1 MKKVLV
7 YFTNL
12 WYSIFR
18 IRDNEGVRT
27 MRKYKAIDFAYWF
40 IWFNKVKQIENEIT
54 DTDKYDVYEGLTHL
68 KVQKL
73 LYFADGI
80 HLAVNGEP
88 LFNEKIYA
96 WQHGPVIKEVYSLLK
111 NNENREIEFDDKN
124 YDVIEEINNNKK
136 LYETLVTT
144 YESYAG
150 YTAWQLREK
159 THVVGSPWQ
168 KTVDQKG
175 MNKEI
180 DRKTIK
186 NYFKQNIVS
195 VE

>member
-1 MKKVLV
+1 MKKVLEYCV
-7 YFTNL
+7 NL

-18 IRDNEGVRT
+18 VEYSKGVGT
-27 MRKYKAIDFAYWF
+27 MKKYKAIDFAYWF
-40 IWFNKVKQIENEIT
+40 IWFNKVKQIENEII

-73 LYFADGI
+73 LYFAEGI
-80 HLAVNGEP
+80 HLAVNEEP

-144 YESYAG
+144 YENYAG

-180 DRKTIK
+180 DRKIIK